1 MEDTQD
7 WGGEADED
15 EECEDLDEDEEED
28 GGDDSQESDTTSSS
42 AAGDTSPK
50 SKGSRASSPASEGG
64 GSGLWG
70 NDAGD
75 ASDASDHSCAASSD
89 PKHDRIQQLTRMLGA
104 MRKEQTAKTFV
115 SIISEFTFCF
125 DSGPCSIASKLKQ
138 LRTKVFGTHQFFFHS

>member
-28 GGDDSQESDTTSSS
+28 EGDDSQESDTTSSS

-50 SKGSRASSPASEGG
+50 SKGPRASSPASEGG

-70 NDAGD
+70 NDAG
-75 ASDASDHSCAASSD
+75 DASDHSCAASSD

-115 SIISEFTFCF
+115 SIISEYTFCF
-125 DSGPCSIASKLKQ
+125 D
-138 LRTKVFGTHQFFFHS
+138 